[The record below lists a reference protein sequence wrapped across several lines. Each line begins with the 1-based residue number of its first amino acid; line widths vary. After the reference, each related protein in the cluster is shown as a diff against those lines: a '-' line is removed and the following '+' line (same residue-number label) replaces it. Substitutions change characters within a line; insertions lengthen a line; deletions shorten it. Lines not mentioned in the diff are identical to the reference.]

1 VRPNIAKSARTTGD
15 FIMEIQV
22 RGDALVFSETGLRV
36 KRQCSGR
43 GKYHGVQGTQP
54 RVQMGDQKW
63 MVKEAMKEVNVEL
76 KGENTWGLRVRSW
89 VVKDRQS
96 TAGFLPMHKGN
107 RGCDNHNLKRVR
119 SDVVGRVRRK
129 S

>member
-1 VRPNIAKSARTTGD
+1 MTGD

-43 GKYHGVQGTQP
+43 GKYHGVRGTQP

-89 VVKDRQS
+89 VVKDRAPQVFYRCI
-96 TAGFLPMHKGN
+96 TAIEAATTTT
-107 RGCDNHNLKRVR
+107 
-119 SDVVGRVRRK
+119 
-129 S
+129 